1 MDASLDTNVI
11 IHLYKAN
18 LQSVFFNR
26 FEKIKVYD
34 FIRNQEMK
42 NHAESETIDLF
53 DKDVEMGKIELISN
67 DYLKGIGMYNVFLQ
81 HVKDIRILFDGGDL
95 GEVYA
100 ISMAKTLGCI
110 CLVTD
115 DIKERGPH
123 YTLMRIPDSD
133 VKPFAFYEILFFDY
147 LEAKLNEEELIKCF
161 NTICEASGL
170 TWNCSSKLKEFLR
183 RFVMGKYSDSE
194 KEWFKDYCRMNQI
207 NARERI
213 EKMITYL
220 KTTSQPSNAAEWR
233 LK

>member
-18 LQSVFFNR
+18 LQSVLFNR
-26 FEKIKVYD
+26 FQKLKVYN

-42 NHAESETIDLF
+42 KHAGQEINNLF
-53 DKDVEMGKIELISN
+53 DKDVEAGKIELISD
-67 DYLKGIGMYNVFLQ
+67 DYLKSIGMYTVFSQ
-81 HVKDIRILFDGGDL
+81 HVKELRILFNGGDL

-133 VKPFAFYEILFFDY
+133 VKPFSFYEILFFDY
-147 LEAKLNEEELIKCF
+147 LEAKLNETQLITHF
-161 NTICEASGL
+161 DTICELSGL
-170 TWNCSSKLKEFLR
+170 TWNCSSKLKEFMR
-183 RFVMGKYSDSE
+183 RFIVGKYSDSE
-194 KEWFKDYCRMNQI
+194 KEWFKEYCRINHI
-207 NARERI
+207 NAK
-213 EKMITYL
+213 EKIMSMIKFL
-220 KTTSQPSNAAEWR
+220 ESK
-233 LK
+233 

>member
-18 LQSVFFNR
+18 LQSVLFNR

-34 FIRNQEMK
+34 FIRNQEMR
-42 NHAESETIDLF
+42 NHAEPETIALF
-53 DKDVEMGKIELISN
+53 DKDVETGKIELISN

-147 LEAKLNEEELIKCF
+147 LEAKLNEDELIKCF
-161 NTICEASGL
+161 NTICESSGL
-170 TWNCSSKLKEFLR
+170 TWDCSSKLKEFLR
-183 RFVMGKYSDSE
+183 RFVVGKYSDSE
-194 KEWFKDYCRMNQI
+194 KEWFKDYCRTYRI
-207 NARERI
+207 HARERL
-213 EKMITYL
+213 EKMIAYL
-220 KTTSQPSNAAEWR
+220 RNT
-233 LK
+233 